1 MTPASEAGYSAIA
14 DQQLTDLETRGP
26 TELYLAAVDT
36 CESILDNP
44 SAARRR
50 AAAIQTKEELR
61 FRTPVNGFPDLKVF
75 WSSDGPRIE
84 AIFPYPT

>member
-1 MTPASEAGYSAIA
+1 MTPASEAGYSAVA

-26 TELYLAAVDT
+26 TELFLAAVDT

-50 AAAIQTKEELR
+50 AAAIQTKEGIR

>member
-1 MTPASEAGYSAIA
+1 MTRGSEAGYSAVA
-14 DQQLTDLETRGP
+14 DQQLTGLETRGP
-26 TELYLAAVDT
+26 TELYLAAIDT
-36 CESILDNP
+36 CESILDDP

-50 AAAIQTKEELR
+50 SSAIQTKEGIR

>member
-1 MTPASEAGYSAIA
+1 MTRESEAGYSAIA
-14 DQQLTDLETRGP
+14 DQQLTDLESRGP
-26 TELYLAAVDT
+26 AELYLAAIDT

-44 SAARRR
+44 SEAKRRS
-50 AAAIQTKEELR
+50 AAIRTREGIR
-61 FRTPVNGFPDLKVF
+61 FRTPVDGFPDMKIF

>member
-1 MTPASEAGYSAIA
+1 MTRGSEAGYSAVA
-14 DQQLTDLETRGP
+14 DQQLTDLESRGP
-26 TELYLAAVDT
+26 AELYLAAIDT
-36 CESILDNP
+36 CESILDDP

-50 AAAIQTKEELR
+50 SAAIQTKQGIR

-75 WSSDGPRIE
+75 WSTDGPRIE

>member
-1 MTPASEAGYSAIA
+1 MTPASEAGYSAVA

-26 TELYLAAVDT
+26 TELYLAAIDT
-36 CESILDNP
+36 CEAILDDP
-44 SAARRR
+44 STARRR
-50 AAAIQTKEELR
+50 SAAIQTKEGIR
-61 FRTPVNGFPDLKVF
+61 FRTPVNEFPDLKVF